1 MSYTLTLKA
10 KTFCHFLAKTLFCGI
25 KYYFFAK
32 TANFK
37 IDNPILIA
45 PNLIMRLNLNQKLK
59 SERNDYNNQERVLPG
74 SELKIKRL
82 SKKEEEIYSV

>member
-1 MSYTLTLKA
+1 
-10 KTFCHFLAKTLFCGI
+10 
-25 KYYFFAK
+25 
-32 TANFK
+32 
-37 IDNPILIA
+37 
-45 PNLIMRLNLNQKLK
+45 MRLNLNQKLK

>member
-1 MSYTLTLKA
+1 MSFFSKNPLLRD
-10 KTFCHFLAKTLFCGI
+10 KTLF
-25 KYYFFAK
+25 FAK
-32 TANFK
+32 IANFRV
-37 IDNPILIA
+37 DNPILIA
-45 PNLIMRLNLNQKLK
+45 PNLIMGLNLNQKLK